1 MITNIDHVLLTRFNL
16 PTPGVESLV
25 RAQEGWLRKRVDLFE
40 TYCVPSVLSQTNR
53 QFHWIIY
60 FDPESP
66 EWLREKIAAF
76 EAQRVFSPIFRES
89 VPPVQLI
96 QDLRTVTGAR
106 GATLLTTNLDND
118 DGLAVDFVE
127 RLQQC
132 TSSAP
137 RAAVYLNRG
146 LILSPMDL
154 HLREDRHNA
163 FCSVR
168 EGWDDPSTCWSDWH
182 DLLPRHMP
190 VTEIGGEP
198 AWLQVVHGTNVS
210 NRVKGTLVR
219 KGDYPEL
226 FPGLLDSIDDPTDR
240 ELAVAHLLVEPIRGS
255 RDFVR
260 ISAKRLARA
269 VLGKDG
275 LNRLKDR
282 LASLRSGKNAPGW
295 PPL

>member
-210 NRVKGTLVR
+210 NRVKGRLVR
-219 KGDYPEL
+219 QGSYPAL
-226 FPGLLDSIDDPTDR
+226 FPGLLGSIDDPDRR
-240 ELAVAHLLVEPIRGS
+240 ELVVARLVVEPLRGL
-255 RDFVR
+255 RDAARV
-260 ISAKRLARA
+260 SAKRAARA
-269 VLGKDG
+269 ILGKDG
-275 LNRLKDR
+275 FDRLKTR
-282 LASLRSGKNAPGW
+282 IAGLRARGTSTERPAR
-295 PPL
+295 

>member
-66 EWLREKIAAF
+66 EWLREKIATF

-89 VPPVQLI
+89 VSPVQLI

-132 TSSAP
+132 TPSAP
-137 RAAVYLNRG
+137 RAAVYLSHG
-146 LILSPMDL
+146 LILSPVDL
-154 HLREDRHNA
+154 HLRTDRHNA

-190 VTEIGGEP
+190 VTEIGGAP

-226 FPGLLDSIDDPTDR
+226 FPGFLDSIDDPTDR
-240 ELAVAHLLVEPIRGS
+240 ELAVAHLFVEPIRGS

-260 ISAKRLARA
+260 ASAKRLARA

-275 LNRLKDR
+275 LNLLKDR
-282 LASLRSGKNAPGW
+282 LASLRSGKNAPGR
-295 PPL
+295 PTL